1 MFKQKNE
8 SKKEMKQIVKSIL
21 TSPLLSPIDRESQ
34 EKLSILIKK
43 SKDT

>member
-21 TSPLLSPIDRESQ
+21 TSPLLSPIDQLSL

-43 SKDT
+43 SHNA